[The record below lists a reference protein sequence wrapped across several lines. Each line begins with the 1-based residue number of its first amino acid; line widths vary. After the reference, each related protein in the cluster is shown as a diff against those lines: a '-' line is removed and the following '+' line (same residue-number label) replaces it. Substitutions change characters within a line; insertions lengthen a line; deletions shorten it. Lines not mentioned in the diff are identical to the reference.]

1 MFTKVGAEAAAAGNN
16 EGGAKESP
24 ITSFKS
30 GTKLNVGVK
39 SINDVA
45 EYYGYGMFGD
55 KTHGAVKT
63 FVPKNPATRNARGYV
78 DKNPTLWDKA
88 SDLFYAEANA
98 AKEAGASEDEVKA
111 LTNEAYLFKGK
122 KRYLRAFFDLTT
134 GKDVVVDLSPKQEAT
149 IKSAID
155 DNKDDLDV
163 IAFKLAK
170 KGAGKDAVVS
180 LSAIVKQ
187 ERDLT
192 PEERANFDKLG
203 ETPFDMESFET
214 CLYVADEEEQTK
226 NLVIA
231 GFDIGRLGLSIGAS
245 AGSSAGNNA
254 QTPPPA
260 DADAPLDILESDL
273 PF

>member
-1 MFTKVGAEAAAAGNN
+1 MSMFTKVGAEAAAAGNN

-30 GTKLNVGVK
+30 GTTLKVGVK

-55 KTHGAVKT
+55 KAHGAVKT
-63 FVPKNPATRNARGYV
+63 FVPENPAVRNARGYV

-88 SDLFYAEANA
+88 SDLFYADANA
-98 AKEAGASEDEVKA
+98 AKEAGASEDDVKA

-149 IKSAID
+149 IKSAIE
-155 DNKDDLDV
+155 DNIDDLDV
-163 IAFKLAK
+163 VAFKLAK
-170 KGAGKDAVVS
+170 KGAGTAAVVS

-192 PEERANFDKLG
+192 EEERANFAKLA
-203 ETPFDMESFET
+203 ETPFDLADFET
-214 CLYVADEEEQTK
+214 CLYVADVAEQTK
-226 NLVIA
+226 NLVVA
-231 GFDIGRLGLSIGAS
+231 GFDIGRLGLSIGAN
-245 AGSSAGNNA
+245 AGSSAQA
-254 QTPPPA
+254 STPA
-260 DADAPLDILESDL
+260 DEDAPLDISDEDL